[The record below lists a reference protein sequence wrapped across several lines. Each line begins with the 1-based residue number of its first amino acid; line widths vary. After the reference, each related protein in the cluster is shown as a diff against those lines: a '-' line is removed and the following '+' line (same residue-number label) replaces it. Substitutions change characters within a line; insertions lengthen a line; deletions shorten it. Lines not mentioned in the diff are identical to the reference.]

1 MSAVVTSIEYVYLI
15 PAEILT
21 IQTLKEKK
29 KKKKKEYQV
38 LHTMPHSAVKD
49 DFPYKH
55 YK

>member
-29 KKKKKEYQV
+29 KKKKKRISGFAHNASFSSEG
-38 LHTMPHSAVKD
+38 
-49 DFPYKH
+49 
-55 YK
+55 